1 MNTMTVR
8 SKLLSSLV
16 KVFKD
21 KDPIC
26 QPECCRLTAL
36 RGESVSFQVA
46 YLSDEDSAVNVAVES
61 DFGKKLTVRSVEYVP
76 VRFPGYPDHMAQDG
90 NYMTR
95 VGGEFPDY
103 LRALKGGKLSLTKGE
118 YRTIWIEVEVGAKCK
133 AGDYAI
139 RVLLTADD
147 GAVLSECTQILTVY
161 NATLPKAKLVHT
173 EWFHTDCI
181 ADYYGYEVFDEKHW
195 SAIGNFMKTAAKRGI
210 NMILTP
216 VFTPPLDTA
225 VGGERT
231 TVQLVDVKLC
241 RGKYSFNFDKLR
253 RWVALAQESGIE
265 YFEISHLF
273 TQWGASGAPKVMAT
287 VNGKYKR
294 IFGWDTTVE
303 EGVYPAFLQQF
314 VPALV
319 SVLREL
325 GVAEKCY
332 FQVSDEPGMDH
343 LEAYTKAK
351 SVIAPYLEGFK
362 IVDALSKIDFYKTGA
377 VALPIPSSNHIEPF
391 LAEDIAE
398 RWTYYCC
405 SQGIGTSNRFMAM
418 PLARTR
424 SIGVQMFK
432 FNISG
437 FLQWGYNF
445 YNSRHSI
452 EHTDPYVS
460 NDGGTVSGSVPPAF
474 PAGDCFVVYPAK
486 GGKTEES
493 IRLLAFY
500 SAQTDLRALQ
510 ALAEKTSYEH
520 VMSLIEDELP
530 APITFKEFPQS
541 DYYYIRLR
549 NRVNKELAED

>member
-1 MNTMTVR
+1 MIVR

-21 KDPIC
+21 TDPIC
-26 QPECCRLTAL
+26 QPECCKLTAL

-46 YLSDEDSAVNVAVES
+46 YLSDTDATVTVAIDSEL
-61 DFGKKLTVRSVEYVP
+61 GKKVTVRSVEYVP
-76 VRFPGYPDHMAQDG
+76 VRHPGYPQHMAADG

-103 LRALKGGKLSLTKGE
+103 LRALHCSKLKLTAGE
-118 YRTIWIEVEVGAKCK
+118 YRTLWIEAEIGEKVK
-133 AGDYAI
+133 AGDYPVTVI
-139 RVLLTADD
+139 LTGEEGEICRD
-147 GAVLSECTQILTVY
+147 TQRITVY

-181 ADYYGYEVFDEKHW
+181 ADYYGYEVFDENHW
-195 SAIGNFMKTAAKRGI
+195 AAIGNFMKTAAKRGI
-210 NMILTP
+210 NMLLTP

-231 TVQLVDVKLC
+231 TVQLVDVKVRC
-241 RGKYSFNFDKLR
+241 GKYSFNFDKLH
-253 RWVALAQESGIE
+253 RWVELATECGIK
-265 YFEISHLF
+265 YFEISHFF
-273 TQWGASGAPKVMAT
+273 TQWGAAAAPKVMAT

-294 IFGWDTTVE
+294 IFGWDTPVE
-303 EGVYPAFLQQF
+303 DGVYPEFLKIF

-319 SVLREL
+319 AEL
-325 GVAEKCY
+325 KAMGIADRCY
-332 FQVSDEPGMDH
+332 FHVSDEPGMDH
-343 LEAYTKAK
+343 LEAYKKAK
-351 SVIAPYLEGFK
+351 SIIAPYLEGFK
-362 IVDALSKIDFYKTGA
+362 IIDALSKIDFFKTGA
-377 VALPIPSSNHIEPF
+377 VAHPIPCTNHIEPF
-391 LAEDIAE
+391 LAEDIPE

-405 SQGIGTSNRFMAM
+405 SQGIKVSNRFMAL

-432 FNISG
+432 YNISG

-445 YNSRHSI
+445 YNSQYSKEKI
-452 EHTDPYVS
+452 DPYVT
-460 NDGGTVSGSVPPAF
+460 NDAGTVSGSIAPAF
-474 PAGDCFVVYPAK
+474 PAGDPFVVYPGK

-500 SAQTDLRALQ
+500 NAQTDLRALQ

-520 VMSLIEDELP
+520 VMELIEGELSF
-530 APITFKEFPQS
+530 PITFSEYPTS
-541 DYYYIRLR
+541 DYYYISLR
-549 NRVNKELAED
+549 NRVNKELAE